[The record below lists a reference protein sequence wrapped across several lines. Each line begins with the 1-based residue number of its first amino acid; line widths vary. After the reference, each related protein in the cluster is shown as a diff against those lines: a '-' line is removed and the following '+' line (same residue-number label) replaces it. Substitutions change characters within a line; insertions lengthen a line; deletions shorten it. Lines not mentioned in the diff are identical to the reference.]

1 MDRLP
6 WTTTA
11 SLESRQRGAIK
22 GLQKYRPQS
31 IKSSARQ
38 RSDVGRG
45 KQIASRTRRKDGPMT
60 TKTSETIIEVA
71 ALRHKIDHPSDDD
84 VRPNDLN
91 TLKLK
96 LASLEAGDVGL
107 VEMVGKLMNGMRYS
121 LSSDNPESIR
131 RHTEVALAFG
141 AKVEET
147 ALLPGLTSILI
158 TPPSHPV
165 Q

>member
-1 MDRLP
+1 
-6 WTTTA
+6 
-11 SLESRQRGAIK
+11 
-22 GLQKYRPQS
+22 
-31 IKSSARQ
+31 
-38 RSDVGRG
+38 
-45 KQIASRTRRKDGPMT
+45 MT

-71 ALRHKIDHPSDDD
+71 ALRHKIDHPRDDD

-96 LASLEAGDVGL
+96 LASLEPGDVGL

>member
-1 MDRLP
+1 MP
-6 WTTTA
+6 KVSA
-11 SLESRQRGAIK
+11 SVDQIVRK
-22 GLQKYRPQS
+22 
-31 IKSSARQ
+31 Q

-45 KQIASRTRRKDGPMT
+45 KQIASRTRRKDGPKT
-60 TKTSETIIEVA
+60 AKTSETIIEVA

-121 LSSDNPESIR
+121 LSSDNRESIR
-131 RHTEVALAFG
+131 PHTEVALAFG

>member
-1 MDRLP
+1 M
-6 WTTTA
+6 TA
-11 SLESRQRGAIK
+11 
-22 GLQKYRPQS
+22 
-31 IKSSARQ
+31 
-38 RSDVGRG
+38 
-45 KQIASRTRRKDGPMT
+45 
-60 TKTSETIIEVA
+60 KTSETIIEVA
-71 ALRHKIDHPSDDD
+71 ALRHKIDHPRDDD
-84 VRPNDLN
+84 PNDLN

-96 LASLEAGDVGL
+96 LASLEPGDVGL

>member
-1 MDRLP
+1 MP
-6 WTTTA
+6 KVSA
-11 SLESRQRGAIK
+11 SVDQIIRK
-22 GLQKYRPQS
+22 
-31 IKSSARQ
+31 Q

-60 TKTSETIIEVA
+60 AKTSETIIEVA

-96 LASLEAGDVGL
+96 LASLEPGDVGL

-121 LSSDNPESIR
+121 LSRTTLKGSDVIPRS
-131 RHTEVALAFG
+131 
-141 AKVEET
+141 
-147 ALLPGLTSILI
+147 
-158 TPPSHPV
+158 